1 MDQMTQER
9 VAELGHP
16 LVLSSRVTG
25 TPVYDQAGHRLGH
38 VDDLSIEKDSG
49 RAIYAI
55 VSFGG
60 FLGVGE
66 KFHPVPWALLT
77 YDVGQGGFV
86 VPLTEASLKGAPHY
100 DAAEIR
106 ALGGPDY
113 RTYGDTIYGYYGT
126 YGAVPYW

>member
-9 VAELGHP
+9 AAELGHP

-25 TPVYDQAGHRLGH
+25 TPVYDQAGRRLGH
-38 VDDLSIEKDSG
+38 VDDLSIEKETG

-66 KFHPVPWALLT
+66 RFHPVPWALLT
-77 YDVGQGGFV
+77 YDIDQGGFV
-86 VPLTEASLKGAPHY
+86 VPLTEAALKGAPHY

-106 ALGGPDY
+106 ALGGPDH

-126 YGAVPYW
+126 YGLTPYW

>member
-1 MDQMTQER
+1 MDEMTQER
-9 VAELGHP
+9 LAELGHP

-25 TPVYDQAGHRLGH
+25 TPVYDQAGNRLGH
-38 VDDLSIEKDSG
+38 VDDLSIEKETG

-60 FLGVGE
+60 FLGIGE

-77 YDVGQGGFV
+77 YDVSQGGFV

-106 ALGGPDY
+106 ALGGPEY

-126 YGAVPYW
+126 YGVTPYW

>member
-25 TPVYDQAGHRLGH
+25 TPVYDQAGNRLGH
-38 VDDLSIEKDSG
+38 VDDLSIEKETG
-49 RAIYAI
+49 RTIYAI

-60 FLGVGE
+60 FLGVGQ

-77 YDVGQGGFV
+77 YDVDQGGFV
-86 VPLTEASLKGAPHY
+86 VPLTEASLKGAPNY

-106 ALGGPDY
+106 ALGGPEH

-126 YGAVPYW
+126 YGVTPYW